1 VFPNVLN
8 PVTASNS
15 ILTIDSHTAGEST
28 RLVVQG
34 LPPLQGSS
42 MAEKMADAQT
52 RLAWAPGA
60 LLQEPRGH
68 KDLYGAI
75 LTAPCHSQADFG
87 VIFMSNHSYEPM
99 CGHGLIGVVTSL
111 LETGFLPAQEPETE
125 LTADTPAGLIAVH
138 CQVSNGRVIGVAF
151 DNVPSFAL
159 ALDLPI
165 RLENGLRLLVDVA
178 YGGNFF
184 LLVDSAQIQLELTVK
199 NARQLAEL
207 GMQALQ
213 AANEQIPVAHPQLAF
228 LDSITDLRFYGDPLS
243 PGADSRNIVIL
254 GDHMVDRSPCG
265 TGTCAELA
273 SRYARHRI
281 GVGESLITESILGT
295 QFKGTVL
302 GEVGNELTG
311 FPFPAI
317 IPRLE
322 GKAYLTGIHRFVLQ
336 DDDPF
341 KNGFL
346 ITT

>member
-1 VFPNVLN
+1 VLSKFLN
-8 PVTASNS
+8 SLTGSNS

-34 LPPLQGSS
+34 LPPLHGSS
-42 MAEKMADAQT
+42 MAEKMADAQN
-52 RLAWAPGA
+52 RIAWAPGS

-75 LTAPCHSQADFG
+75 LTEPGHPQADFG

-111 LETGFLPAQEPETE
+111 LETGMIPANEPETE
-125 LTADTPAGLIAVH
+125 LIADTPAGLIAIH
-138 CQVSNGRVIGVAF
+138 AQVRAGRVTGVAF

-184 LLVDSAQIQLELTVK
+184 LLVHSSQIQLELTVK
-199 NARQLAEL
+199 NVRQLAEL
-207 GMQALQ
+207 GMKALQ

-228 LDSITDLRFYGDPLS
+228 LDSITDLRFYGDPLT
-243 PGADSRNIVIL
+243 PGADSRNVVIL

-273 SRYARHRI
+273 SRYARHLI
-281 GVGESLITESILGT
+281 QVGDSLITESVLGT

-302 GEVGNELTG
+302 SEVGHELTG
-311 FPFPAI
+311 FPYPAI

-322 GKAYLTGIHRFVLQ
+322 GRAYLTGVHQFILQ
-336 DDDPF
+336 EDDPF